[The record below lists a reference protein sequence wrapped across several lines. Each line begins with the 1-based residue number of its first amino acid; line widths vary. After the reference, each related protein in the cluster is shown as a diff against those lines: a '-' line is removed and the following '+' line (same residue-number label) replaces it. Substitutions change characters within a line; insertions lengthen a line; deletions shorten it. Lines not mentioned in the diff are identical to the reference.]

1 MKAPW
6 LVQVINDGGNRSIRP
21 RSRHMPYAK
30 IETMI
35 YDDICNIDQLCE
47 YIYIY
52 VDLRIAVTDHLS
64 STCIIVYPRIWH
76 RDFKLGSARIAVPIC
91 GQIA

>member
-1 MKAPW
+1 
-6 LVQVINDGGNRSIRP
+6 
-21 RSRHMPYAK
+21 
-30 IETMI
+30 MI
-35 YDDICNIDQLCE
+35 YVRNIDQLTVSQLCE
-47 YIYIY
+47 Y
-52 VDLRIAVTDHLS
+52 VDLRITVTDHLS